1 MDSTQIEVP
10 KELAAQWAL
19 RPRPSTRLELSVE
32 IAALRAA
39 WKGGDFVARQSAAI
53 NVSERTVQMYL
64 RIGEHIGPK
73 TQEALRA
80 SGLCDNL
87 VGLYALAGL
96 TEPMQLKAISLVA
109 SGEQRDLQSSV
120 AWIAEKQPKPRQTG
134 TSGSDVD
141 GVRMLVA
148 DPFGVTLPAGQQQR
162 SPVIRQVAWT
172 SPAALFLW
180 STDLVDGLRTA
191 SKWGFRVVDSMAW
204 ITARDGEIPRSA
216 GSLSTPRH
224 RTLLLCVDGSVPPP
238 RVIPPSVVT
247 PRDDP
252 FNASALLMDTMW
264 PDWAPAA
271 QLRPRPPKDRT

>member
-1 MDSTQIEVP
+1 MEVP
-10 KELAAQWAL
+10 KKLAAQWAL
-19 RPRPSTRLELSVE
+19 RPRPTTRLDLAVEL
-32 IAALRAA
+32 AALRAL
-39 WKGGDFVARQSAAI
+39 WEGDDFVARQSTAI

-64 RIGEHIGPK
+64 RIGEHVGPR
-73 TQEALRA
+73 TVEALRRH
-80 SGLCDNL
+80 GLCDNL

-96 TEPMQLKAISLVA
+96 TEPMQLRAVSLVA

-120 AWIAEKQPKPRQTG
+120 AWVAEKQPKPRQTG
-134 TSGSDVD
+134 AERLDVD

-172 SPAALFLW
+172 SPAVLFLW

-191 SKWGFRVVDSMAW
+191 SKWGFRVVDSMVW
-204 ITARDGEIPRSA
+204 ITAGDGEIPRSA

-224 RTLLLCVDGSVPPP
+224 RTILLCVDGPVPPP
-238 RVIPPSVVT
+238 RIVPPSVVT

-252 FNASALLMDTMW
+252 FNASALLMDAMW

-271 QLRPRPPKDRT
+271 QLRPRPQKDRT